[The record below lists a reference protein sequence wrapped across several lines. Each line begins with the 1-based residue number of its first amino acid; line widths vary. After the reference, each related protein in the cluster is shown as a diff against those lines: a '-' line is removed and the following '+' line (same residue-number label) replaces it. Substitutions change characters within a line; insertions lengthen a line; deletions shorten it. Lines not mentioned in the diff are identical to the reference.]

1 MVALVPGAAE
11 HDRLKQFL
19 GVLYPFDRGLV
30 NAVLEMQRYIGGQ
43 KDILGS
49 SLEESGA
56 PTHPPG
62 GLTLLVRAPR
72 GDRR

>member
-43 KDILGS
+43 KD
-49 SLEESGA
+49 
-56 PTHPPG
+56 
-62 GLTLLVRAPR
+62 R
-72 GDRR
+72 DRRWVGAARGKYQGLQGHGELPV